1 MVVAM
6 SEIEQEQNGATEYA
20 HDEQSEAPVQQEQD
34 AEQNV
39 AADTTENTETD
50 EQKNERILHE
60 RQERSRRAASR
71 VQQRFDELTRDKYAE
86 RAARERVERELDELR
101 RALRQQQQPQDGDG
115 APKRDQ
121 FDDYE
126 SYIEARASY
135 RATKEMV
142 GRLEA
147 MQRQVAEQQRAEHEL
162 RERNSVLQA
171 IADSTAKFRSQAKDF
186 DDAMEAIAD
195 IPSSPILERAI
206 ATADNPAAILY
217 ALGKDPERARNI
229 AMMDP
234 LQQAKMI
241 GKIEH
246 ELRSTSV
253 RVSNAP
259 APGKPAGAKGGA
271 ASEPPEDP
279 EAYFRWAEK
288 NLS

>member
-101 RALRQQQQPQDGDG
+101 RASRQQQQQDGDG

-241 GKIEH
+241 GKIEY

>member
-1 MVVAM
+1 M

-101 RALRQQQQPQDGDG
+101 RASRQQQPQDGDG

-241 GKIEH
+241 GKIEY

>member
-1 MVVAM
+1 M
-6 SEIEQEQNGATEYA
+6 SEIEQEQNGAAEYA

-101 RALRQQQQPQDGDG
+101 RASRQQQQQDGDG

-241 GKIEH
+241 GKIEY

-271 ASEPPEDP
+271 ASEPPEEP

>member
-1 MVVAM
+1 M

-101 RALRQQQQPQDGDG
+101 RASRQQQPQDGDG

>member
-50 EQKNERILHE
+50 EQKNERILRE

-101 RALRQQQQPQDGDG
+101 RASRQQQPQDGDG

-271 ASEPPEDP
+271 ASEPPEEP

>member
-50 EQKNERILHE
+50 EQKNERILRE

-101 RALRQQQQPQDGDG
+101 RASRQQQQQDGDG

-241 GKIEH
+241 GKIEY

>member
-1 MVVAM
+1 M
-6 SEIEQEQNGATEYA
+6 SEIEQEQNGAAEYA

-50 EQKNERILHE
+50 EQKNERILRE

-101 RALRQQQQPQDGDG
+101 RASRQQQPQDGDG

>member
-50 EQKNERILHE
+50 EQKNERILRE

-101 RALRQQQQPQDGDG
+101 RASRQQQPQDGDG

>member
-50 EQKNERILHE
+50 EQKNERILRE

-101 RALRQQQQPQDGDG
+101 RASRQQQPQDGDG

-241 GKIEH
+241 GKIEY